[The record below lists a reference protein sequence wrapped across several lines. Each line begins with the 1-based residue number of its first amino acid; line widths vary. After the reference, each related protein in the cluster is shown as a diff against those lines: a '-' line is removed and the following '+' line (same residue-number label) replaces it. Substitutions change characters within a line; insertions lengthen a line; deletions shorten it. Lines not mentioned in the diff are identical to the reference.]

1 MTSTRKRHAT
11 AAIAMALTFAAGAA
25 PLASADPAPL
35 ARAEAATAVASTNSP
50 ATNGPATNSPA
61 ASSPCSEV
69 CSGHGYGTPSGPVT
83 SSGVSRTIA
92 HATGSDEWAYIGIG
106 AGVAGLALIGVGG
119 AVAVN
124 RRSGRRTTPGRS
136 TIA

>member
-11 AAIAMALTFAAGAA
+11 AAIAMTLALAAGAA
-25 PLASADPAPL
+25 PVASAAPTHSS
-35 ARAEAATAVASTNSP
+35 AT
-50 ATNGPATNSPA
+50 
-61 ASSPCSEV
+61 SSPCSEV
-69 CSGHGYGTPSGPVT
+69 CSGHGYGTPSGPAT
-83 SSGVSRTIA
+83 SSGVSHTIA

-124 RRSGRRTTPGRS
+124 RRSERRTTPVS
-136 TIA
+136 

>member
-1 MTSTRKRHAT
+1 MTL
-11 AAIAMALTFAAGAA
+11 ALAAGAA
-25 PLASADPAPL
+25 SVASVDPAPL
-35 ARAEAATAVASTNSP
+35 ARAEAATAAAPTH
-50 ATNGPATNSPA
+50 SPA

-69 CSGHGYGTPSGPVT
+69 CSGHGYANASGPVT
-83 SSGVSRTIA
+83 SSGVSHTIA